1 MGIEGLYD
9 CVITNIPFSQ
19 NIDLNTSAYYYDG
32 LAKKSGDGVCIL
44 HCFKSLRKGGRMTLI
59 VPEGVL
65 FKKTLSSIRKF
76 LLENARLETVISLP
90 QGVFLPY
97 TGVKTSILYFTGCH
111 ENSSKEGVWFYEIK
125 NDGFS
130 LNNHRRPIELNDLK
144 YIDYVDFSNNKSLHN
159 DIPLTTNSLGESL
172 GFQKVEYENI
182 KQNDYNLIFN
192 RYSQAC
198 AARLQSVGKKGW
210 EMVRLGDVVDLLRGP
225 FGSSIK
231 REVCVKSGYKVYE
244 QGNVINN
251 DFAIGKYYID
261 DNRFKLL
268 EKFEIQENDILLTCA
283 GTLGKVAIVP
293 KIIEKGI
300 INSVLMR
307 LRIKDSTILRVKY
320 FLYLL
325 QSRYIQGELI
335 KKSTG
340 VGLKN
345 MRAGKEIRDLQ
356 IPLPPLETQQKI
368 VEELDNIQKGI
379 NCLNE
384 AIDSLKKQLNLDS
397 FRFAHYFDGDE
408 CKIVRLGDV
417 VTYEQPTNYIVKNT
431 DYDNIPSI
439 NNTPVLTAGK
449 SFILGYTKEKIGI
462 FAKKLP
468 VIIFD
473 DFTTDSKYINFP
485 FKAKSS
491 AMKILKNTDESI
503 CDIKYIFY
511 TMQKIK
517 FSHSVHKRYWISEYS
532 DLQIPL
538 PPLET
543 QEKILNELETIEEE
557 IKQIEGIIE
566 QQKERFERVL
576 NLLTSLTFL

>member
-44 HCFKSLRKGGRMTLI
+44 HCFKSLRKGGRMALI

-65 FKKTLSSIRKF
+65 FKKTLSPIRKF

-111 ENSSKEGVWFYEIK
+111 ESNSKEGVWFYEVK

-144 YIDYVDFSNNKSLHN
+144 YIDYVDFSKSL
-159 DIPLTTNSLGESL
+159 NSLGESL
-172 GFQKVEYENI
+172 GFQKVDYESI
-182 KQNDYNLIFN
+182 KQNGYNLIFN
-192 RYSQAC
+192 KYSQAC
-198 AARLQSVGKKGW
+198 VATLQSVGKKGW

-293 KIIEKGI
+293 KNIEKGI

-340 VGLKN
+340 LGLKN

-368 VEELDNIQKGI
+368 V
-379 NCLNE
+379 
-384 AIDSLKKQLNLDS
+384 
-397 FRFAHYFDGDE
+397 
-408 CKIVRLGDV
+408 
-417 VTYEQPTNYIVKNT
+417 
-431 DYDNIPSI
+431 
-439 NNTPVLTAGK
+439 
-449 SFILGYTKEKIGI
+449 
-462 FAKKLP
+462 
-468 VIIFD
+468 
-473 DFTTDSKYINFP
+473 
-485 FKAKSS
+485 
-491 AMKILKNTDESI
+491 
-503 CDIKYIFY
+503 
-511 TMQKIK
+511 
-517 FSHSVHKRYWISEYS
+517 
-532 DLQIPL
+532 
-538 PPLET
+538 
-543 QEKILNELETIEEE
+543 NELETIEEE

-566 QQKERFERVL
+566 RQKERFDCVL
-576 NLLTSLTFL
+576 NTFHI

>member
-32 LAKKSGDGVCIL
+32 LAKKSGDGVCML
-44 HCFKSLRKGGRMTLI
+44 HCFKSVRKGGRMALI

-65 FKKTLSSIRKF
+65 FKKTLSPIRKF

-111 ENSSKEGVWFYEIK
+111 ESNSKEGVRFYEVK

-144 YIDYVDFSNNKSLHN
+144 YIDYVDFSNNKSLHT

-172 GFQKVEYENI
+172 GFQKVAYEDI

-198 AARLQSVGKKGW
+198 VARLQSVGKKGW

-231 REVCVKSGYKVYE
+231 REVCVKRGYKVYE

-293 KIIEKGI
+293 KIFEKGI

-307 LRIKDSTILRVKY
+307 LRIKDSAILRVKY

-397 FRFAHYFDGDE
+397 FRFAHYFDGD
-408 CKIVRLGDV
+408 V
-417 VTYEQPTNYIVKNT
+417 
-431 DYDNIPSI
+431 
-439 NNTPVLTAGK
+439 
-449 SFILGYTKEKIGI
+449 
-462 FAKKLP
+462 
-468 VIIFD
+468 
-473 DFTTDSKYINFP
+473 
-485 FKAKSS
+485 
-491 AMKILKNTDESI
+491 
-503 CDIKYIFY
+503 
-511 TMQKIK
+511 
-517 FSHSVHKRYWISEYS
+517 YS
-532 DLQIPL
+532 
-538 PPLET
+538 
-543 QEKILNELETIEEE
+543 
-557 IKQIEGIIE
+557 G
-566 QQKERFERVL
+566 
-576 NLLTSLTFL
+576 

>member
-32 LAKKSGDGVCIL
+32 LAKKSGDGVCML
-44 HCFKSLRKGGRMTLI
+44 HCFKSVRKGGRMALI

-65 FKKTLSSIRKF
+65 FKKTLSPIRKF

-111 ENSSKEGVWFYEIK
+111 ENNSKEGVRFYEVK

-130 LNNHRRPIELNDLK
+130 LNNRRRPIELNDLK
-144 YIDYVDFSNNKSLHN
+144 YIDYVDFSKS
-159 DIPLTTNSLGESL
+159 SLGESL
-172 GFQKVEYENI
+172 GFHKVAYEDI

-192 RYSQAC
+192 RYAC
-198 AARLQSVGKKGW
+198 VARLQSVGKKGW

-231 REVCVKSGYKVYE
+231 REVCVKNGYKVYE

-251 DFAIGKYYID
+251 DFAIGQYYID

-268 EKFEIQENDILLTCA
+268 AKFEIQENDILLTCA

-293 KIIEKGI
+293 KIFEKGI

-307 LRIKDSTILRVKY
+307 LRIKDSAILRVKY

-340 VGLKN
+340 LGLKN

-368 VEELDNIQKGI
+368 V
-379 NCLNE
+379 
-384 AIDSLKKQLNLDS
+384 
-397 FRFAHYFDGDE
+397 
-408 CKIVRLGDV
+408 
-417 VTYEQPTNYIVKNT
+417 
-431 DYDNIPSI
+431 
-439 NNTPVLTAGK
+439 
-449 SFILGYTKEKIGI
+449 
-462 FAKKLP
+462 
-468 VIIFD
+468 
-473 DFTTDSKYINFP
+473 
-485 FKAKSS
+485 
-491 AMKILKNTDESI
+491 
-503 CDIKYIFY
+503 
-511 TMQKIK
+511 
-517 FSHSVHKRYWISEYS
+517 
-532 DLQIPL
+532 
-538 PPLET
+538 
-543 QEKILNELETIEEE
+543 NELETIEEE

-566 QQKERFERVL
+566 QQKERFDSVL
-576 NLLTSLTFL
+576 NLL

>member
-32 LAKKSGDGVCIL
+32 LAKKSGDGVCML
-44 HCFKSLRKGGRMTLI
+44 HCFKSVRKGGRMALI

-65 FKKTLSSIRKF
+65 FKKTLSPIRKF

-111 ENSSKEGVWFYEIK
+111 ESNSKEGVRFYEVK

-144 YIDYVDFSNNKSLHN
+144 YIDYVDFSNNKSLHT

-198 AARLQSVGKKGW
+198 VARLQSVGKKGW

-251 DFAIGKYYID
+251 DFAIGNYYID

-307 LRIKDSTILRVKY
+307 LRIKDSSILRVKY

-368 VEELDNIQKGI
+368 AEELDNIQKGI

-397 FRFAHYFDGDE
+397 FRFAHYFDGD
-408 CKIVRLGDV
+408 V
-417 VTYEQPTNYIVKNT
+417 
-431 DYDNIPSI
+431 
-439 NNTPVLTAGK
+439 
-449 SFILGYTKEKIGI
+449 
-462 FAKKLP
+462 
-468 VIIFD
+468 
-473 DFTTDSKYINFP
+473 
-485 FKAKSS
+485 
-491 AMKILKNTDESI
+491 
-503 CDIKYIFY
+503 
-511 TMQKIK
+511 
-517 FSHSVHKRYWISEYS
+517 
-532 DLQIPL
+532 
-538 PPLET
+538 
-543 QEKILNELETIEEE
+543 
-557 IKQIEGIIE
+557 
-566 QQKERFERVL
+566 
-576 NLLTSLTFL
+576 